1 MQQFDFPQ
9 YSDEW
14 WSERLGKPSA
24 SNASKLVTSSGAPS
38 KQMEDYAIDLA
49 ADLYAGEVCDA
60 WGGNQATQRGT
71 ELEPEA
77 RSFYEFS
84 SGNDVVEV
92 GMFSDM
98 GAVVSPDG
106 CIGDDGLL
114 EIKCLSGR
122 NHIKAQLYYKANSK
136 PPTIYIAQVQM
147 QMLVSGRKHVDLLF
161 FHPLLPSLK
170 IRVYPDAKV
179 IAGLKAQ
186 IKACN
191 KLRDETLA
199 VLGW

>member
-1 MQQFDFPQ
+1 MQYNFPQ

-24 SNASKLVTSSGAPS
+24 SNGKKLVTSTGLPS

-49 ADLYAGEVCDA
+49 ADMHAGEVVDK
-60 WGGNQATQRGT
+60 WDGNSATRRGT

-98 GAVVSPDG
+98 GAIASPDG

-122 NHIKAQLYYKANSK
+122 NHIKTQLYYKAK
-136 PPTIYIAQVQM
+136 GVPPTSYIAQVQM
-147 QMLVSGRKHVDLLF
+147 QMLISKRSWVDLLF
-161 FHPLLPSLK
+161 FHPLLPSLT

-179 IAGLKAQ
+179 VAGLKAQ
-186 IKACN
+186 ITACN
-191 KLRDETLA
+191 KLRDETLTE
-199 VLGW
+199 LGW